1 MSFMRHGKALVMG
14 LIYSLKE
21 EKKIP
26 VPVQCNTTNLLS
38 GKVAL
43 ITGGTG
49 GIGEAIAE
57 NFLKNGCKV
66 IVTGTSVQK
75 VENVCK
81 KLDKGSTSVK
91 GTVLNVLDVDNM
103 PKKIEEMLSFFE
115 ETKIDIL
122 VNSAGILNHS
132 DFLHMTEQE
141 YDSIMDINLKGT
153 YFMCQAIG
161 KYMIDKKIKG
171 HILNIC
177 SSSSLRPAWTPYQLS
192 KWAIKGFTLGLADI
206 MIPYGIVVNAIAP
219 GPVATEMLGKGG
231 CIDNISMNSC
241 PVGRMAMPSEIAN
254 LATYMVSDFG
264 DLIVGDTF
272 YITGGC
278 GTIRQH
284 Y

>member
-1 MSFMRHGKALVMG
+1 MSFIGNGKALIKG

-26 VPVQCNTTNLLS
+26 VPVQNNMTNLLRD
-38 GKVAL
+38 KVAV

-66 IVTGTSVQK
+66 IVAGTSEQK
-75 VENVCK
+75 VEKVCK
-81 KLDKGSTSVK
+81 KLGSDNVSVK
-91 GTVLNVLDVDNM
+91 GIVLNVLDIVNI
-103 PKKIEEMLSFFE
+103 PKKIEEMLSFFPE
-115 ETKIDIL
+115 AKIDIL
-122 VNSAGILNHS
+122 VNSAGILNQS
-132 DFLHMTEQE
+132 DFLHMTEKE

-153 YFMCQAIG
+153 YFMCQAVC
-161 KYMIDKKIKG
+161 KYMIDNKIKG

-192 KWAIKGFTLGLADI
+192 KWGIKGFTLGLADI

-219 GPVATEMLGKGG
+219 GPVATEMLGKGQA
-231 CIDNISMNSC
+231 DNISMSGC
-241 PVGRMAMPSEIAN
+241 PAGRMAMPSEIAN

-278 GTIRQH
+278 GTVRQH